1 MPAKSGISNN
11 RTLLHEEMKMTTRD
25 IGTIMAD
32 FETFQNPLEDQTCIK
47 MPAPCVLVIFGATG
61 DLTARRLLPA
71 LYNLALEGQLPS
83 HFACVGFARREKT
96 DSQFRDEMFNAVNE
110 HSRTQPIDHEVWQTF
125 SEQLFY
131 HRSEFDND
139 EGYRAFAEK
148 LKSLDA
154 TFGTKGNR
162 VYYFST
168 PPSHFPTIVQKLKLH
183 GLLYDQKTHPT
194 RFSRIVIE
202 KPFGHDLPTAL
213 DLQHQMAAALDENQM
228 YRIDHWLGKETVQ
241 NLLVLRF
248 ANAIFEPIWNN
259 KYIDHVQITVA
270 ENDGVGTRGR
280 FYEEAGALRDI
291 VQNHMM
297 QLLSL
302 VAMEPPVNLSGD
314 SVREEKVK
322 VLSSIRPIRKDQ
334 VEKYSVRGQYSQ
346 GFINGEP
353 VAGYRQEANVSPTSP
368 VETYIAMQLFVDNW
382 RWAGVPFFLRAGKR
396 LPKRTT
402 EIAVF
407 FKEAPNV
414 LFNAISPN
422 EKNALVFRIQPDEG
436 ICVKINSKVPG
447 GRFLLQPV
455 KMDFRYSSYFGTTP
469 PEAYERLLCD
479 CMLGDQTLFARQDEV
494 LASWGLLQPI
504 LEHWQSSPPTDF
516 PNYPAGTWGPEEA
529 NKMIHREG
537 RIWRLT

>member
-1 MPAKSGISNN
+1 M
-11 RTLLHEEMKMTTRD
+11 
-25 IGTIMAD
+25 MAE
-32 FETFQNPLEDQTCIK
+32 FEIFQNPLEDQTIIK
-47 MPAPCVLVIFGATG
+47 MPDPCVLVIFGATG

-71 LYNLALEGQLPS
+71 LYNLAHEGQLPS

-96 DSQFRDEMFNAVNE
+96 DEQFRDEMYNAVNE
-110 HSRTQPIDHEVWQTF
+110 HSRTQPIDLEVWHAF

-139 EGYRAFAEK
+139 AGYEAFAGR
-148 LKSLDA
+148 LKSFDA
-154 TFGTKGNR
+154 TFGTRGNR
-162 VYYFST
+162 IYYLST
-168 PPSHFPTIVQKLKLH
+168 PPSHFTTIVQKLHAH

-202 KPFGHDLPTAL
+202 KPFGHDLPTAI
-213 DLQHQMAAALDENQM
+213 DLQRQMSTVLQENQM

-248 ANAIFEPIWNN
+248 ANAVFEPIWNN

-270 ENDGVGTRGR
+270 EHDGVGSRGR

-314 SVREEKVK
+314 AIRDEKVK

-334 VEKYSVRGQYSQ
+334 VEKYAVRGQYGP
-346 GFINGEP
+346 GFISGEP
-353 VAGYRQEANVSPTSP
+353 VPGYRQEENVPPTSSI
-368 VETYIAMQLFVDNW
+368 ETYIALELFVDNW

-396 LPKRTT
+396 LPKRAT
-402 EIAVF
+402 EISVF
-407 FKEAPNV
+407 FKEAPGV
-414 LFNAISPN
+414 LFNAIVPN
-422 EKNALVFRIQPDEG
+422 EKNAIVFRIQPDEG
-436 ICVKINSKVPG
+436 ISVRINSKVPG
-447 GRFLLQPV
+447 GSFLIQPV
-455 KMDFRYSSYFGTTP
+455 KMDFRYSSYFGTIP

-479 CMLGDQTLFARQDEV
+479 CMLGDQTLFTRQDEV
-494 LASWGLLQPI
+494 IASWSLFQPV
-504 LEHWQSSPPTDF
+504 LEHWRATPPSDF
-516 PNYPAGTWGPEEA
+516 PNYPAGTCGPQEA
-529 NKMIHREG
+529 HKMIHREG
-537 RIWRLT
+537 RMWRLI

>member
-1 MPAKSGISNN
+1 M
-11 RTLLHEEMKMTTRD
+11 TECEM
-25 IGTIMAD
+25 
-32 FETFQNPLEDQTCIK
+32 FQNPLEDQTIVK
-47 MPAPCVLVIFGATG
+47 MPDPCVLVIFGATG

-71 LYNLALEGQLPS
+71 LYNLAHEGRLPS

-96 DSQFRDEMFNAVNE
+96 DTQFRDEMYNAISQ
-110 HSRTQPIDHEVWQTF
+110 HSRTQPIDPEVWQTF

-139 EGYRAFAEK
+139 HGYASFGER

-162 VYYFST
+162 IYYLST
-168 PPSHFPTIVQKLKLH
+168 PPSHFPMIVQKLQKH

-202 KPFGHDLPTAL
+202 KPFGHDFPTAVE
-213 DLQHQMAAALDENQM
+213 LQRQMATALQEEQM
-228 YRIDHWLGKETVQ
+228 FRIDHWLGKETVQ

-248 ANAIFEPIWNN
+248 ANAIFEPIWSN
-259 KYIDHVQITVA
+259 KFIDHVQITVA
-270 ENDGVGTRGR
+270 EDEGVGTRGR
-280 FYEEAGALRDI
+280 FYEEAGALRDV

-302 VAMEPPVNLSGD
+302 VAMEPPVNLNGNA
-314 SVREEKVK
+314 VRDEKVK

-334 VEKYSVRGQYSQ
+334 VDKYTVRGQYGP
-346 GFINGEP
+346 GFIHGEP
-353 VAGYRQEANVSPTSP
+353 VIGYCQEENVPPNSHI
-368 VETYIAMQLFVDNW
+368 ETYVAFEFFVDNW

-396 LPKRTT
+396 LPKRGT

-407 FKEAPNV
+407 FKEAPGV
-414 LFNAISPN
+414 LFNAFHPN

-436 ICVKINSKVPG
+436 ISLKMNSKVPG
-447 GRFLLQPV
+447 GSFLIQPV

-479 CMLGDQTLFARQDEV
+479 CMLGDQTLFAREDEV
-494 LASWGLLQPI
+494 LASWRLLQPI
-504 LEHWQSSPPTDF
+504 LEHWQETPPTDF
-516 PNYPAGTWGPEEA
+516 SNYPAGTWGPEEA
-529 NKMIHREG
+529 NRMIHREG
-537 RIWRLT
+537 RNWRLM